1 MWPLREP
8 GRLQAPL
15 PALTGPQAKREACQV
30 LSTTRRQRVAQ
41 GMLMSTDVYGMGE
54 GKSESPGN
62 LGESIPSGGSTDH
75 GCQGRHRAINHARW
89 GAAGQGAGGGPHV
102 GGWPLSC
109 PDCRRVPGRRL
120 RGCCEGGRNGGVL
133 GLSVRVCFAEEPCGV
148 GGREG
153 RNSRAL
159 VPETV
164 MAGGNC
170 GKSRAG
176 DKSQE
181 FDLGH

>member
-89 GAAGQGAGGGPHV
+89 GAAGQGAGGGAPC
-102 GGWPLSC
+102 GRLAPELPRLQEG
-109 PDCRRVPGRRL
+109 PGQ
-120 RGCCEGGRNGGVL
+120 ETEGVL
-133 GLSVRVCFAEEPCGV
+133 
-148 GGREG
+148 
-153 RNSRAL
+153 
-159 VPETV
+159 
-164 MAGGNC
+164 
-170 GKSRAG
+170 
-176 DKSQE
+176 
-181 FDLGH
+181 